1 MRLLMLVPLAA
12 LAACGG
18 GDTEQKAKAKAGPAV
33 MPAGQWESTLE
44 VTNFRRTDEG
54 EPKLNMP
61 NGTRTTGAGCVP
73 GGADARP
80 PLELFA
86 GPDFENCRWAE
97 NFYQRNGRLVSSGTC
112 ERDGVGEVE
121 VTISADYTED
131 GFEGTAEM
139 LTRLVSD
146 GDVQL
151 GARIQGRRTS
161 GQCTPEAEGGNQA
174 KAR

>member
-18 GDTEQKAKAKAGPAV
+18 EPEQKAKAKAGPAV

-61 NGTRTTGAGCVP
+61 NGTRATGAGCVP

-80 PLELFA
+80 PLELFV
-86 GPDFENCRWAE
+86 GPDFENCAWSA

-112 ERDGVGEVE
+112 RRPGVGEVE
-121 VTISADYTED
+121 VTISADFTET
-131 GFEGTAEM
+131 GYSGTAEM

-151 GARIQGRRTS
+151 GARIEGRRT

-174 KAR
+174 KAQ

>member
-18 GDTEQKAKAKAGPAV
+18 EAEQKAKAPARPAV

-44 VTNFRRTDEG
+44 VTNFRRTDQG

-61 NGTRTTGAGCVP
+61 NGTRAAGAACVP

-80 PLELFA
+80 PLELFV
-86 GPDFENCRWAE
+86 GPEFENCRWAE

-112 ERDGVGEVE
+112 RRDGVGEVE

-131 GFEGTAEM
+131 SFEGTAEM

-151 GARIQGRRTS
+151 GARIEGRRT
-161 GQCTPEAEGGNQA
+161 GQCAPEPEGGNQA
-174 KAR
+174 KAK